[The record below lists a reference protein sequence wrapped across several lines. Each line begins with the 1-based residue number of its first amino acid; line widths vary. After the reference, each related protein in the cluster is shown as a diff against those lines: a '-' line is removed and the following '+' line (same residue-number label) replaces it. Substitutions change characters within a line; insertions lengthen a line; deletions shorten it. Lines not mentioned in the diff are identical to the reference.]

1 MGSLVLNIT
10 FGFIFLLFTSSSNAE
25 AQEIMAGE
33 IVISYKK
40 TTEESKIKQI
50 ETKYGLTRIGEIKTI
65 GAILYS
71 VTEDDVLQ
79 KIEILKKEPL
89 VRYAEP
95 NFSQK
100 TYTSL
105 NDPLLSQQWYL
116 DRIKHA
122 QALQRILDAYYS
134 FYTTYVA
141 VVDTGVSKYH
151 RELDVS
157 YEKDY
162 VDNDDDANDESDV
175 GHGTL
180 VAGIIGAAQDNST
193 GVAGISRQYSGLFR
207 SGRTPICALRTS
219 DQFGNSDQFKNA
231 EAIIQAVDWGCDIIN
246 CSFGS
251 PNATNALYEA
261 IATANSKGVLVVC
274 AAGNDGVNTDYSPRY
289 PASYD
294 LPNIISV
301 ASSDRNDNLAS
312 DSNFGFTTV
321 DIAAPGVDIL
331 NCSVNPDRVSIASW
345 SFDSD
350 YYGRENWDGW
360 SRGFFEWG
368 VGGLLTRRYI
378 SSYWPNIESST
389 ESPTVFCSNYHSVKA
404 TFQIAGNLG
413 NGDYLYLGSK
423 KGYSS
428 KDHRTFT
435 TGNLTGSYSISMP
448 DLDQQTGQIYFK
460 YKTDSTGDGFLG
472 LMSASVSGKAADL
485 SSNSTYRTVSG
496 TSFAAPVISG
506 VAAFLMGYMP
516 SKTHLEIKDAILR
529 TARKTSSLNG
539 KVLTGGVVDLDA
551 AIYYLLNPGLLITSD
566 VNPASITLNT
576 PFSHQI
582 TASGSPTSF
591 GAIGLPPGLKLNA
604 KTGLISGKPT
614 KVGVFSTTLQALK
627 KGSTTATATKVFT
640 VVQVPTFSYPARINA
655 QRNKNVNVRPKVA
668 GSPAPSFS
676 VVSGSLPPGL
686 SLNPSTAAITGTS
699 TTIGT
704 YPFTV
709 RGSNS
714 AGNTDRSTTIVVK

>member
-1 MGSLVLNIT
+1 
-10 FGFIFLLFTSSSNAE
+10 
-25 AQEIMAGE
+25 MAGE

-50 ETKYGLTRIGEIKTI
+50 ETKYGLTRIGEIKII

-79 KIEILKKEPL
+79 KIELLKKEPL

-105 NDPLLSQQWYL
+105 NDPQLSQQWYL

-122 QALQRILDAYYS
+122 QALQRVLDAYYY

-141 VVDTGVSKYH
+141 VIDTGVNKYH
-151 RELDVS
+151 QDLDVS

-162 VDNDDDANDESDV
+162 VGNDDDANDESDI

-193 GVAGISRQYSGLFR
+193 GVAGISRQYSGIFR

-219 DQFGNSDQFKNA
+219 DQFGKSDHFKNA
-231 EAIIQAVDWGCDIIN
+231 EAIIQAVDWGCRIIN
-246 CSFGS
+246 CSWGS
-251 PNATNALYEA
+251 PDAPNALYEA
-261 IATANSKGVLVVC
+261 IAKANSEGVLVVC
-274 AAGNDGVNTDYSPRY
+274 AAGNDGVNIDYSPRY

-312 DSNFGFTTV
+312 DSNFGFVAV

-331 NCSVNPDRVSIASW
+331 NCSVNPDRLNIASW
-345 SFDSD
+345 SFDPD

-360 SRGFFEWG
+360 SGGFFEWG
-368 VGGLLTRRYI
+368 VGGLLTKRYI
-378 SSYWPNIESST
+378 SQYWPNIESST
-389 ESPTVFCSNYHSVKA
+389 ESPTIYCSNYHSVKA
-404 TFQIAGNLG
+404 TFEIKGNLG
-413 NGDYLYLGSK
+413 NGDYVYLGSK

-428 KDHRTFT
+428 KDYKTLT

-448 DLDQQTGQIYFK
+448 DLDQQIGQIYFK

-551 AIYYLLNPGLLITSD
+551 AIYYLLNPPPEITSD
-566 VNPASITLNT
+566 LVAVLVNLGAS
-576 PFSHQI
+576 FSYQI

-591 GAIGLPPGLKLNA
+591 GAIRLPTGLKLNA

-614 KVGVFSTTLQALK
+614 KVGVFSATLQALENRA
-627 KGSTTATATKVFT
+627 TIATATKVFT
-640 VVQVPTFSYPARINA
+640 VVQVPTFTYAAKINVKI
-655 QRNKNVNVRPKVA
+655 RKSFKVA
-668 GSPAPSFS
+668 PKIAGYPAPSFS
-676 VVSGSLPPGL
+676 ILSGSLPSGL
-686 SLNPSTAAITGTS
+686 SLNASTAAITGTP
-699 TTIGT
+699 TTAGSYLFI
-704 YPFTV
+704 V